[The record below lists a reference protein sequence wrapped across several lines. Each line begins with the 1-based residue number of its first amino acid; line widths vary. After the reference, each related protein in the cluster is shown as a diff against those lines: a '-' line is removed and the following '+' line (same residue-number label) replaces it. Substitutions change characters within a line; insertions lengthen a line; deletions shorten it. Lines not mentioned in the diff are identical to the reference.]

1 MNFISCLKVKQKAK
15 VHMVGGTLSLLTMV
29 VAICK
34 AIAERISKEKG
45 LNLDESI
52 EFIAESIKDGYK
64 TLK

>member
-15 VHMVGGTLSLLTMV
+15 VHMAGGTLDLLTLV

-34 AIAERISKEKG
+34 TIAERISKEKG
-45 LNLDESI
+45 LNLDESMKFVVQSI
-52 EFIAESIKDGYK
+52 EDVYK